1 MTASQQDSQPT
12 VESARTAL
20 RDLMVVNVR
29 DLSIDSHGRPLPL
42 RLYTPAGPGPF
53 AVLMFF
59 HGGGWVTG
67 DLDTHDGF
75 CRHMCEWAG
84 CAVVAVDYARPPEYV
99 FPAAVEDCC
108 AATEWVAKHG
118 PAMGLNPSRMAVAG
132 GGSGGGLAAVI
143 CQWAQARDAPQIV
156 FQLLLYPLLD
166 CLANN
171 PSHKEFA
178 EGHGLTGKM
187 LEWYIEHYVPPGVSR
202 TDPRLSPVRHEDLRG
217 LPRALI
223 ITSEC
228 DVLRDEGREYVR
240 RLTEADVPVQ
250 HKEYVGMPHAFV
262 NNPALYDEAKHAL
275 LLCAQVLQT
284 HLFEKQDLILS

>member
-1 MTASQQDSQPT
+1 MTALQQDSNPT

-20 RDLMVVNVR
+20 RGRMVVSVR
-29 DLSIDSHGRPLPL
+29 NLSINSHGRSLPL
-42 RLYTPAGPGPF
+42 RLYTPAGQGPF

-84 CAVVAVDYARPPEYV
+84 CAVVAVDYARPPEHV
-99 FPAAVEDCC
+99 FPAAVDDCC
-108 AATEWVAKHG
+108 AATQWVAEQG
-118 PAMGLNPSRMAVAG
+118 QSLGLDTSRMAVAG

-143 CQWAQARDAPQIV
+143 CQWAREQAGPPIM

-166 CLANN
+166 CLAQNA
-171 PSHKEFA
+171 SHTEFA
-178 EGHGLTGKM
+178 EGFGLTGKM
-187 LEWYIEHYVPPGVSR
+187 LEWYINHYVPEGGSR
-202 TDPRLSPVRHEDLRG
+202 DDPRLSPLRHPDLWG
-217 LPRALI
+217 LPPALV
-223 ITSEC
+223 ITSGL

-250 HKEYVGMPHAFV
+250 HNEYSSMPHGFI
-262 NNPALYDEAKHAL
+262 NYPADFDDARQAL
-275 LLCAQVLQT
+275 LLCAQALHK
-284 HLFEKQDLILS
+284 HLRH

>member
-1 MTASQQDSQPT
+1 MTSHQQDSEPG
-12 VESARTAL
+12 VESTRTAL

-29 DLSIDSHGRPLPL
+29 DLSIKRHGRALPL
-42 RLYTPAGPGPF
+42 RIYTPAGSGPF
-53 AVLMFF
+53 AVLMFV

-108 AATEWVAKHG
+108 AATEWVAEHG
-118 PAMGLNPSRMAVAG
+118 PSLGLDPSRMAVAG

-143 CQWAQARDAPQIV
+143 CQWARDQGKPPIM

-166 CLANN
+166 CLAEN
-171 PSHKEFA
+171 PSHREFA
-178 EGHGLTGKM
+178 EGFGLTGKM
-187 LEWYIEHYVPPGVSR
+187 LEWYIDHYVPKGVSR
-202 TDPRLSPVRHEDLRG
+202 SDPRLSPVRHGNLSG
-217 LPRALI
+217 LPPALI
-223 ITSEC
+223 ITSEL

-250 HKEYVGMPHAFV
+250 HKEYPGMHHGFI
-262 NNPALYDEAKHAL
+262 NYPASFDDARQAL
-275 LLCAQVLQT
+275 LLCAQVLQK
-284 HLFEKQDLILS
+284 HLRH

>member
-1 MTASQQDSQPT
+1 MTPPQRHSGPT
-12 VESARTAL
+12 VESARQAL
-20 RDLMVVNVR
+20 RELMGISLRNY
-29 DLSIDSHGRPLPL
+29 SIKSHGRSLPL

-75 CRHMCEWAG
+75 CRVMCEWAG

-108 AATEWVAKHG
+108 TATQWVVDEG
-118 PAMGLNPSRMAVAG
+118 PNTGLDPSRMAVAG

-143 CQWAQARDAPQIV
+143 SQWAQSRGSPHIK

-166 CLANN
+166 CLADN
-171 PSHKEFA
+171 PSHKAFA
-178 EGHGLTGKM
+178 EGPGLTGKM
-187 LEWYIEHYVPPGVSR
+187 LEWYINHYVQPDVSR
-202 TDPRLSPVRHEDLRG
+202 ADPRLSPLRHEQLRG
-217 LPRALI
+217 SPPTLI
-223 ITSEC
+223 ITSAL

-240 RLTEADVPVQ
+240 RLSEADVPVQ
-250 HKEYVGMPHAFV
+250 HKEYLGMPHGFV
-262 NNPALYDEAKHAL
+262 NYPARYDEAKQAL
-275 LLCAQVLQT
+275 LLCAQSLQT
-284 HLFEKQDLILS
+284 HLLN

>member
-1 MTASQQDSQPT
+1 MTAHQQDSGPG
-12 VESARTAL
+12 VESARAAL
-20 RDLMVVNVR
+20 RELMVVSVR
-29 DLSIDSHGRPLPL
+29 DLSINSHGRRLPL

-84 CAVVAVDYARPPEYV
+84 CAVVAVDYARPPEHV

-108 AATEWVAKHG
+108 AATEWVVEQG
-118 PAMGLNPSRMAVAG
+118 SVMGLDPSRMAVAG

-143 CQWAQARDAPQIV
+143 CQWAHEQARPLIM

-166 CLANN
+166 CLAQN
-171 PSHKEFA
+171 PSHREFA
-178 EGHGLTGKM
+178 EGFGLTGKM
-187 LEWYIEHYVPPGVSR
+187 LEWYINHYVPEEVSR
-202 TDPRLSPVRHEDLRG
+202 ADPRLSPLRHKHLQG
-217 LPRALI
+217 LPPALI
-223 ITSEC
+223 LTSEL

-240 RLTEADVPVQ
+240 RLTEADVPVH
-250 HKEYVGMPHAFV
+250 HKEYPGMCHGFI
-262 NNPALYDEAKHAL
+262 NYPAESDDAKRAL
-275 LLCAQVLQT
+275 LLCAQSLQK
-284 HLFEKQDLILS
+284 HLRH